1 MTPDSYDELKMV
13 QKYHWTYMNGT
24 DHYDRTINKH
34 SKTHL
39 FEQQLTVWAKTGNKV
54 LCESKEWAKHLR
66 RQMVP
71 GWSLKHVA
79 DDKEPSVLDHVLL
92 DSLWTLHQL
101 TDKTQQLWTE
111 TA

>member
-1 MTPDSYDELKMV
+1 MTDLTVV

-24 DHYDRTINKH
+24 SHYNRTSNKH

-54 LCESKEWAKHLR
+54 LCKSKEWAKHLCC
-66 RQMVP
+66 QMVP

-79 DDKEPSVLDHVLL
+79 DDKESSILDHVLL
-92 DSLWTLHQL
+92 NCLWTLYQL
-101 TDKTQQLWTE
+101 TDKT
-111 TA
+111 